1 MQDTINTIGQALIYI
16 RKQRNLKQCDIAIAA
31 EITQAYLCKL
41 EKDKCRYL
49 QLPLYHK
56 ICKALKVHPSI
67 PFLLTL
73 HTKDIDNTHKQ
84 MIADAKL
91 FHAQNTITNQLF
103 DIPTPI

>member
-1 MQDTINTIGQALIYI
+1 MESTINTLGQAIIYI
-16 RKQRNLKQCDIAIAA
+16 RKQRNLKQCDVALAA

-49 QLPLYHK
+49 QLPLYNK
-56 ICKALKVHPSI
+56 ICKAMNVHPAI

-73 HTKDIDNTHKQ
+73 HTKDIYNHHKQ

-91 FHAQNTITNQLF
+91 YQAQNIITKELF
-103 DIPTPI
+103 NIETPI